1 MIVLPAPAASIPA
14 GRVPVI
20 VRYDTDLCLW
30 RLLATIHVPDQEVA
44 LTSLERIDRL
54 AVVTLP
60 EPAACDA
67 YTACGGNVVGTWGT
81 TTFCDPDTVPPEEF
95 LFCKGVPGSSTIS
108 MVTLHAAAV
117 TFDDDSRFAWD
128 FSSGLH
134 YTTTMRPACTSIIE
148 QYLAGSTSSCAHMG
162 DELALAGWNVG
173 ICRGDVA
180 VECTCEGGGPT
191 PSEDPWVGAYTTDAN
206 NIILTRDGQP
216 AGSPEPY
223 CLDGSELRMGT
234 GIDMIVLAP

>member
-30 RLLATIHVPDQEVA
+30 RLLATIHVAEEEVA

-81 TTFCDPDTVPPEEF
+81 TTFCDPDTIPPEEF
-95 LFCKGVPGSSTIS
+95 LFCTGVPGSSTIT
-108 MVTLHAAAV
+108 MVTLHAAVV

-128 FSSGLH
+128 FSAGLH

-148 QYLAGSTSSCAHMG
+148 QYLVGSTSSCAHMG

-191 PSEDPWVGAYTTDAN
+191 PSEDPSVGTYTTDAN
-206 NIILTRDGQP
+206 NIILTRDGHP